1 MKHNI
6 QALTLLILSSSAAAC
21 PFATSF
27 ENSGGN
33 LPPNDAVHRQGLR
46 RRLNEIDSTEQPNQR
61 ELQVGGECV
70 EESTYDAISLDI
82 EAASAAQPNNVARSH
97 FLGGILRLGK
107 MEHS

>member
-1 MKHNI
+1 MKHKI
-6 QALTLLILSSSAAAC
+6 QALTWLLLSSTAAAC
-21 PFATSF
+21 PFASSF
-27 ENSGGN
+27 ESSGGN

-70 EESTYDAISLDI
+70 TEGTYDAISLDI